1 MAEVK
6 SVNTEQDKVE
16 AAFYNTIKKYKMRK
30 NLVRQFIP
38 KERVDRVQQER
49 LIKQD
54 NLYYHSASEIKFD
67 W

>member
-1 MAEVK
+1 
-6 SVNTEQDKVE
+6 
-16 AAFYNTIKKYKMRK
+16 MRK
-30 NLVRQFIP
+30 NLGHQFTQ
-38 KERVDRVQQER
+38 KEKVDRVQQEH